1 MLQHAPASAF
11 LACTI
16 VFVGVRE
23 AHAQVPPP
31 AITGAM
37 YDGAQNDICA
47 NQQRV
52 WIAAGR
58 NVAVLDAVTGDRLGV
73 DTYSPYA
80 TSVQAVEFDPL
91 SGVRAVATAR
101 ALNVILPS
109 GQRRE
114 WQAPAGENFP
124 TFQDVKLWPGTNKLF
139 AIAGRK
145 LATFEYSSAGIV
157 RLGETDCPTPDV
169 GGLRRLHVQD
179 VDGDLRAYVVAGLVG
194 GTAPRKTALLFADL
208 DREHGYVAPSFYAA
222 DWRAHVVYSNP
233 FAGARAVE
241 VMPNLVGTQDVA
253 FVADNYGE
261 LSVLDVSDPAQ
272 PVFVSQIHPAGSCG
286 ASGAAYNLLGERAR
300 NRLYVAGANRIYTLQ
315 LSDLSIVGCADVEFV
330 DAGRRDMAL
339 VRRRNGA
346 RILWT
351 TTPHAA
357 TWSLNGIDVGALQPS
372 IARQG
377 WWIASSDGG
386 VAAPQWHSIYLP
398 TFGGVVRYELQQEWN
413 PQPVDASYRP
423 SGFVTE
429 HIEIAYPDPSDAS
442 RAVLLTT
449 PANGGVQVWPVSAAQ
464 PNPGAPVLWQG
475 RPPSWNPSDAV
486 YQNDIEPYA
495 HAGRTWALGDLTNN
509 TTGEL
514 ALQAFDIATGETKS
528 AVLPVG
534 SLTPNTTDVGVAGN
548 FALVGA
554 GGGVFI
560 VRLDGLP
567 NALTLVGTQQ
577 IDLDQDGHGDNVS
590 AIASNSAGDIVFVA
604 TDAPGAVGS
613 FTFDRTNGTLSGPI
627 SSLHGAG
634 YPGCVGRIRYFAPS
648 SRLYVASRS
657 ATLLEL
663 GVDVGGQLQLLS
675 TWRDEGCFS
684 DLQDAHVYDFGH
696 GPRVLAVKNTEG
708 FVLLNPVDG
717 L

>member
-1 MLQHAPASAF
+1 MLQRTLASAF
-11 LACTI
+11 LAWTVVSVCVPTA
-16 VFVGVRE
+16 R
-23 AHAQVPPP
+23 AQVPPP

-47 NQQRV
+47 SQQRV

-58 NVAVLDAVTGDRLGV
+58 NVAVLDAVTGQRLGV

-80 TSVQAVEFDPL
+80 SSVQAIEYDPL
-91 SGVRAVATAR
+91 SGVRAVATVR
-101 ALNVILPS
+101 ALSVIFPS

-114 WQAPAGENFP
+114 WQAPAGESFP
-124 TFQDVKLWPGTNKLF
+124 TFQDIKLWPGTNKIF

-145 LATFEYSSAGIV
+145 LVVFDYASTGIV

-179 VDGDLRAYVVAGLVG
+179 VDGDLRAYIVAGLVG

-208 DREHGYVAPSFYAA
+208 DREHGYVAPSFQAA
-222 DWRAHVVYSNP
+222 DWRAHVFYANP

-261 LSVLDVSDPAQ
+261 LTLLDVSDPAQ
-272 PVFVSQIHPAGSCG
+272 PVFLSQIHPSGSCG
-286 ASGAAYNLLGERAR
+286 SSGAAYNLLGERAR
-300 NRLYVAGANRIYTLQ
+300 DRLYVAGANRIYTLQ
-315 LSDLSIVGCADVEFV
+315 LSDLSVIGCADVEFV

-346 RILWT
+346 RLLWT

-357 TWSLNGIDVGALQPS
+357 TWSLNGIDVSALQPS

-442 RAVLLTT
+442 HAVLLTA

-464 PNPGAPVLWQG
+464 PNPGAPVMWQG
-475 RPPSWNPSDAV
+475 RPSSWNASDPV
-486 YQNDIEPYA
+486 YQNDIEPFTR
-495 HAGRTWALGDLTNN
+495 AGRTWALSDLTNN
-509 TTGEL
+509 NTGEL
-514 ALQAFDIATGETKS
+514 ALLAFDIATGEMKS

-534 SLTPNTTDVGVAGN
+534 VLVPNTTDVAVAGN

-554 GGGVFI
+554 GRGVFI
-560 VRLDGLP
+560 VRIDGLP
-567 NALTLVGTQQ
+567 NALALSGTQL
-577 IDLDQDGHGDNVS
+577 IDLDQDGQGDNIA
-590 AIASNSAGDIVFVA
+590 AIASNTAGDLVFVA
-604 TDAPGAVGS
+604 TDSPGAVGS
-613 FTFDRTNGTLSGPI
+613 FTFDRTNGTLSGPL
-627 SSLHGAG
+627 SVLHGAG
-634 YPGCVGRIRYFAPS
+634 YPGCVGRIRYFAPTA
-648 SRLYVASRS
+648 RLYVASRS
-657 ATLLEL
+657 ATLLEIL
-663 GVDVGGQLQLLS
+663 SSPSGQLQLLS
-675 TWRDEGCFS
+675 TWRDEGCYS